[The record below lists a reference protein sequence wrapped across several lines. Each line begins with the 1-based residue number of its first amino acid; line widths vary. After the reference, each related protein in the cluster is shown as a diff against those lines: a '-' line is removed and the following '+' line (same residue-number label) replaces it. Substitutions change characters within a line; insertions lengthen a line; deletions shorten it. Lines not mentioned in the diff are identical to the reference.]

1 MLTSAVL
8 DPIGKIPGSKYCGAR
23 VERVESLSYD
33 RRAFLTVGE
42 DLTPC

>member
-23 VERVESLSYD
+23 VERVECS